1 MLTMY
6 LCSKGS
12 KETII
17 WTSNQVLIPSSLGAL
32 VIGWNS
38 MLAILMLLLPKLL
51 NNSTCSVYWADQ
63 ALRLKT
69 VTICISLIGSALEY
83 CCAVWHHILTS
94 YHSEEVEYIQKCT
107 LKIIKPAP
115 SCRCMKCLKNTQI
128 GWKAKWTL
136 SRYHQKDTKRETH
149 SPNISLRWGC
159 LHTITKQ
166 RTIQHQ
172 FIQLKDYIICFFQV
186 QFYLL
191 KNSLVRFNYNFIF
204 IFISSLMEHCN
215 SCICKNVDIKHYY
228 YYYYYHYI
236 MDTGLKLG
244 RGSLITIV

>member
-69 VTICISLIGSALEY
+69 VTICISSIGSALEY
-83 CCAVWHHILTS
+83 CRAVWQHILTS
-94 YHSEEVEYIQKCT
+94 YHSEEVEYIRKCT

-115 SCRCMKCLKNTQI
+115 SCRCMKCLKLPRLDERQSELCLDTIRKIPRGKPTLQTSHYDEGVCTPLPSRELYNTNSYN
-128 GWKAKWTL
+128 WK
-136 SRYHQKDTKRETH
+136 
-149 SPNISLRWGC
+149 
-159 LHTITKQ
+159 IT
-166 RTIQHQ
+166 
-172 FIQLKDYIICFFQV
+172 
-186 QFYLL
+186 
-191 KNSLVRFNYNFIF
+191 S
-204 IFISSLMEHCN
+204 
-215 SCICKNVDIKHYY
+215 
-228 YYYYYHYI
+228 
-236 MDTGLKLG
+236 
-244 RGSLITIV
+244 

>member
-1 MLTMY
+1 MAPHPY
-6 LCSKGS
+6 
-12 KETII
+12 
-17 WTSNQVLIPSSLGAL
+17 
-32 VIGWNS
+32 
-38 MLAILMLLLPKLL
+38 LLP
-51 NNSTCSVYWADQ
+51 
-63 ALRLKT
+63 LRRGRIYT
-69 VTICISLIGSALEY
+69 EM
-83 CCAVWHHILTS
+83 HPQDH
-94 YHSEEVEYIQKCT
+94 QN
-107 LKIIKPAP
+107 PAP

-172 FIQLKDYIICFFQV
+172 FIQLKDYIIVFFQV

-191 KNSLVRFNYNFIF
+191 KSSLVRFNYNFIF